1 MNRREIIVILTGLF
15 IVPYLY
21 AQNNRLVEWTL
32 QDCIDYA
39 HVHNISLQQGRISLE
54 GNRIDTKEAKAQLF
68 PSLSFST
75 SHSYLNNPFISE
87 ENTSHNL
94 YNGSYGVDAS
104 WTIFDGGKRTSTIKQ
119 QKLQEKV
126 GQYDLDETSQNI
138 ELSILSN
145 YLQILYAEES
155 VRINEQTVE
164 VSASQKERSKALLDA
179 GSISRSDY
187 AQIESQYSNDKYQLV
202 TSQATLEGL
211 KLDLK
216 QLLELGMDDEMKLAS
231 PELDNSD
238 ILKPL
243 PDKKQIYETALSFI
257 PSIQSSKIN
266 NEIAELSV
274 SKAKAGYWPSLSL
287 NAGIGTSSLS
297 GTGTGFGTQLKNKLN
312 EQIGLTL
319 SIPIYNNRSTRS
331 SVEKARLQV
340 INSNLEL
347 QNQQKELLKKIENA
361 YLDARSAQN
370 KYMAAQEN
378 VKSAQATYELVEEQ
392 FYVGI
397 KNTLEMLTAKN
408 NLLSA
413 RQEEIQSNYLALL
426 NIKLLDYYNNEPI
439 TLE

>member
-1 MNRREIIVILTGLF
+1 M
-15 IVPYLY
+15 
-21 AQNNRLVEWTL
+21 
-32 QDCIDYA
+32 
-39 HVHNISLQQGRISLE
+39 
-54 GNRIDTKEAKAQLF
+54 
-68 PSLSFST
+68 
-75 SHSYLNNPFISE
+75 
-87 ENTSHNL
+87 
-94 YNGSYGVDAS
+94 
-104 WTIFDGGKRTSTIKQ
+104 
-119 QKLQEKV
+119 
-126 GQYDLDETSQNI
+126 
-138 ELSILSN
+138 
-145 YLQILYAEES
+145 
-155 VRINEQTVE
+155 E

-413 RQEEIQSNYLALL
+413 RQEEIQSKYLALL